1 MRNNWNFECLPH
13 VTLGTIA
20 KRRLKRYRYP
30 DRGGKTSPRG
40 LKSRGCICEM
50 LLSIS
55 GSGLPE
61 LTNRA
66 KKKPFWQFLER
77 ECAWFSERRRPRF
90 LLTFQ
95 NGTLPLK
102 MKLRFVTDSKEHP
115 IHSLNMSF
123 VFCMIHRE
131 QMPMPAW
138 KIEIISTSTI
148 QLHQF
153 TGEFMTTNFK
163 RLLCSSHWGQ
173 H

>member
-1 MRNNWNFECLPH
+1 M
-13 VTLGTIA
+13 A

-30 DRGGKTSPRG
+30 DRGGKTSPIG
-40 LKSRGCICEM
+40 LKSRWCICEM
-50 LLSIS
+50 LFINI
-55 GSGLPE
+55 GEWFAWTHEP
-61 LTNRA
+61 R
-66 KKKPFWQFLER
+66 KKKPFWQLER
-77 ECAWFSERRRPRF
+77 ECAWFSERRSPRF

-115 IHSLNMSF
+115 IHSLNMFF

-153 TGEFMTTNFK
+153 TGECMTTNFK
-163 RLLCSSHWGQ
+163 SLLCSSHWGK